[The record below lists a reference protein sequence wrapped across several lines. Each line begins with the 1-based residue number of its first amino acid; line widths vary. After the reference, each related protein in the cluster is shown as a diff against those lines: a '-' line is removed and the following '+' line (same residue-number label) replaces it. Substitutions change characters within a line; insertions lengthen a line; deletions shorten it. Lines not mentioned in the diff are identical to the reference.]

1 VKAPLPEN
9 EAHRLKTLQDLEVLD
24 TGHEPEFD
32 ELTEMAAKICN
43 MPVALISLVDSN
55 RQWFKAK
62 VGLNVDETE
71 REVAFCA
78 HSILKPSEI
87 MEVPNALLDPRFVD
101 NTLVTDGPM
110 FRFYAGVPLIAPNGD
125 ALGTL
130 CVLDYKPGKLS
141 DFQKL
146 SLKTLSRL
154 VVRELDL
161 RHSYKTMRRVLGE
174 VSDEKNILQSDSNI
188 DEQAI
193 FLQKQLNSRVQFE
206 ILSRRILDSTL
217 DAVVSTDEHGMV
229 IYWNPVAEVIF
240 GYTEFQAHSKNIVD
254 LIIEPSGRE
263 AAEKQFGSIAGGA
276 VGEFTPNRFEFDAIR
291 ASGKRVS
298 VEVSVV
304 YLRRFGETVVTSF
317 MRDVTER
324 NKRIY
329 DLRIAAMTFDG
340 SEGIIITDADFNII
354 RINSSA
360 ERITGYSAEEM
371 MGLAPHLLRPDKHEK
386 KFLTSIWES
395 VKYDDT
401 WSGEIWEEH
410 KDLDV
415 IPLHL
420 TISRISDS
428 GGGTSNYVMSFSDM
442 SKAKRDADEIYHLA
456 FFDPLTNLPNRRLL
470 KDRLDQTIATIGR
483 TREKA
488 ALLFID
494 IDNFKDL
501 NDHLGHD
508 FGDLLLQKMAH
519 RLEVLLRIEDT
530 VARIGGDE
538 FVIILQNLG
547 SDGTDVPAQTRV
559 AATKIFSALEQP
571 YELKHHEFFSTVS
584 IGATII
590 DRSNVSSD
598 ETLKQAD
605 IAMYQAKKSGRN
617 TLRFFDPVMQ
627 AAIDKRASTEY
638 ALYNAIEENQFQ
650 LYYQKQVDDKGAVVG
665 NEALIRWKN
674 PSLGLVLP
682 GDFIPLAEDSGLILG
697 IGRWVINTACEQIQS
712 CREQGLGDELSVSV
726 NISPKQFYHPQFIED
741 ILECLKR
748 TGVDARRLKFEV
760 TESLV
765 IRDVDAAIDIMRK
778 LKRLGLRFSIDD
790 FGTGYSSLEYLSKLP
805 LSELKIDQ
813 SFVRNMHIN
822 ARPTII
828 IKTIISMAK
837 SLGLMVVAE
846 GVETQTQYDLLQ
858 SYGCQRF
865 QGYHFGKPMPV
876 ANCEDFLS

>member
-1 VKAPLPEN
+1 MKAQLPKN

-24 TGHEPEFD
+24 TDHEPEFD

-71 REVAFCA
+71 RDVAFCA
-78 HSILKPSEI
+78 HSILRPSEI

-101 NTLVTDGPM
+101 NLLVTDGPM

-141 DFQKL
+141 DFQKIA
-146 SLKTLSRL
+146 LKTLSRL

-174 VSDEKNILQSDSNI
+174 VSDEQNTLQSDLEI
-188 DEQAI
+188 DEHAI

-217 DAVVSTDEHGMV
+217 DAVVSTDEHGTV

-240 GYTEFQAHSKNIVD
+240 GYTEFQAQSKNILD
-254 LIIEPSGRE
+254 LIVDPSERK
-263 AAEKQFGSIAGGA
+263 AADKLFSHIVVEGAG
-276 VGEFTPNRFEFDAIR
+276 ELRPNRFEFEAIR
-291 ASGKRVS
+291 ADGKRVS
-298 VEVSVV
+298 VEISVV
-304 YLRRFGETVVTSF
+304 YLKRFGETVVTSF
-317 MRDVTER
+317 IRDVTER
-324 NKRIY
+324 NKSIY

-340 SEGIIITDADFNII
+340 SEGVIITDADFNII
-354 RINSSA
+354 RHNMSA
-360 ERITGYSAEEM
+360 QRITGYSAEEM
-371 MGLAPHLLRPDKHEK
+371 MGLTPYLLRADQHDK

-395 VKYDDT
+395 VKSDDT
-401 WSGEIWEEH
+401 WSGEIWEKH

-420 TISRISDS
+420 TISRISDIE
-428 GGGTSNYVMSFSDM
+428 GETSNYVLSFSDM

-470 KDRLDQTIATIGR
+470 KDRLEQTIATIGR
-483 TREKA
+483 KKEKA

-501 NDHLGHD
+501 NDHMGHD
-508 FGDLLLQKMAH
+508 FGDLLLQKMAQ
-519 RLEVLLRIEDT
+519 RLEALLRIEDT

-538 FVIILQNLG
+538 FVIILQNLSG
-547 SDGTDVPAQTRV
+547 DGTDVPAQTRV
-559 AATKIFSALEQP
+559 AATKIFTALEEP
-571 YELKHHEFFSTVS
+571 YALKHHDFFSTVS

-590 DRSNVSSD
+590 DSSKVDSD
-598 ETLKQAD
+598 EMLKQAD

-627 AAIDKRASTEY
+627 EAINQRASIEY
-638 ALYNAIEENQFQ
+638 ALHDAIAENQFR
-650 LYYQKQVDDKGAVVG
+650 LYYQKQVDGKGTVIGA
-665 NEALIRWKN
+665 EALIRWKS

-682 GDFIPLAEDSGLILG
+682 GDFIPLAEDSGLILSVG
-697 IGRWVINTACEQIQS
+697 DWVINAACEQIKS
-712 CREQGLGDELSVSV
+712 CREQGLGDQLSVSV
-726 NISPKQFYHPQFIED
+726 NISPKQFYHPRFIED

-765 IRDVDAAIDIMRK
+765 IRDINAAVEIMRE
-778 LKRLGLRFSIDD
+778 LKRLGVRFSMDD

-846 GVETQTQYDLLQ
+846 GVETQRQYELLQ
-858 SYGCQRF
+858 SFGCQIF
-865 QGYHFGKPMPV
+865 QGYHFGKPMP
-876 ANCEDFLS
+876 AADCEDLFS